1 MKVGSQPGGGCCFSG
16 SQMALRGVG
25 PVEPWW
31 RLRDCPWRKKN
42 PSQRVFAEP
51 RQVARC
57 LADGADRDYQDPSS
71 GETALHRAA
80 QRGQVTMLETLL
92 AAGANPHSAD
102 RGGRTPLFA
111 AANAGSLAAV
121 HTLLAHGAVLFP
133 APSTLPSS
141 TCTPCSGGACRSGTS
156 CCHPNHH
163 HASATSTSSSSPSS
177 SSPPSSA
184 EDADDAA
191 FLALRTT
198 CPLAAAAAA
207 ARWPLVA
214 ALLGSLPPSY
224 QQQPATLRSLRF
236 LVWALASHKAF
247 PREVIARL
255 PRRLPACVLNAVRPA
270 TLASTP
276 LVLAAGNDQQQLMQW
291 LLRQGADPELGAP
304 LLLCAGRF
312 CRGSRACCVST
323 LLRLGAAPH
332 VAWADNPSDSPLMLA
347 ARGDCFTH
355 VHCLVA
361 HGADVSGEAGRV
373 RAALYTP
380 AAWERHLEAMLTS
393 PHAAALL
400 AQHAQQQAA
409 AAGGE
414 EEWGLLCPCGQS
426 HAAWPGLWP
435 SEEPARGTGDGAG
448 PEGLEEAL
456 EEEAGAGAGGGG
468 GRAGSREG
476 GEGGN
481 SCHNP
486 TPSDDA
492 WYRHHRLEMEQ
503 LQDGAELADC
513 RKAVDDLWAFGC
525 SAVTAELTA
534 ELAAAAAAAAAV
546 AAQQAQGQQ
555 PQPAAPVPVPVLA
568 PHSPLPAAVL
578 AALGDV
584 AGGWLAAAARC
595 RQQRLLRA
603 DLYDKAVG
611 AGLRLLEQK
620 RVAALA
626 ALGGAGLASALVAD
640 EEEGQEREEGR
651 AAGGSSL
658 AVELKMEILALAGL
672 APPGVEAGLAA
683 AARPARRACG
693 CDGCCPGSS
702 SA

>member
-1 MKVGSQPGGGCCFSG
+1 
-16 SQMALRGVG
+16 
-25 PVEPWW
+25 
-31 RLRDCPWRKKN
+31 
-42 PSQRVFAEP
+42 
-51 RQVARC
+51 
-57 LADGADRDYQDPSS
+57 
-71 GETALHRAA
+71 
-80 QRGQVTMLETLL
+80 MLEMLL
-92 AAGANPHSAD
+92 AAGASPHSAD

-121 HTLLAHGAVLFP
+121 HTVLAHGAALFP
-133 APSTLPSS
+133 PCPAAASS
-141 TCTPCSGGACRSGTS
+141 SAAGPCSAGACRSGTS
-156 CCHPNHH
+156 CCSHYQSHQH
-163 HASATSTSSSSPSS
+163 HAQATAAPSTAAAAAA
-177 SSPPSSA
+177 SSA
-184 EDADDAA
+184 EQADDAA

-214 ALLGSLPPSY
+214 ALLGALPHAY
-224 QQQPATLRSLRF
+224 QQQPAALRSLRF

-312 CRGSRACCVST
+312 CRGSRACCVNT

-361 HGADVSGEAGRV
+361 HGADVAGEASRV
-373 RAALYTP
+373 RSALYTP
-380 AAWERHLEAMLTS
+380 APWEPRLEALLAS
-393 PHAAALL
+393 PRAAALL
-400 AQHAQQQAA
+400 AAHAQQQQ
-409 AAGGE
+409 AAGA
-414 EEWGLLCPCGQS
+414 EEWGLLCPCGQA

-435 SEEPARGTGDGAG
+435 ADEQARGTGDGAAT
-448 PEGLEEAL
+448 EGEDA
-456 EEEAGAGAGGGG
+456 EEEAGAGVGAGAGAGSG
-468 GRAGSREG
+468 SGRAGLREG

-525 SAVTAELTA
+525 SAVSAELAA
-534 ELAAAAAAAAAV
+534 ELAAAAG
-546 AAQQAQGQQ
+546 AQQPGQQ
-555 PQPAAPVPVPVLA
+555 PQRLA
-568 PHSPLPAAVL
+568 PHSLLPAAVL

-603 DLYDKAVG
+603 DLYDKAVA
-611 AGLRLLEQK
+611 AGLRLLERK

-626 ALGGAGLASALVAD
+626 ALGGAGLAAP
-640 EEEGQEREEGR
+640 GQTGAEQP
-651 AAGGSSL
+651 APAGAL
-658 AVELKMEILALAGL
+658 AVELKMEIMALAGL

-683 AARPARRACG
+683 APRPARRACG
-693 CDGCCPGSS
+693 CDGCCPSS
-702 SA
+702 PDA

>member
-1 MKVGSQPGGGCCFSG
+1 
-16 SQMALRGVG
+16 MALAVSSNSSHLSTSGRGLHDAYLHG
-25 PVEPWW
+25 ALPASELAGQAGA
-31 RLRDCPWRKKN
+31 RLLFCAASGDVH
-42 PSQRVFAEP
+42 QA
-51 RQVARC
+51 ARC

-80 QRGQVTMLETLL
+80 QRGQVAMLEVLL
-92 AAGANPHSAD
+92 AAGANPHVAD
-102 RGGRTPLFA
+102 RGGCTPLFT

-121 HTLLAHGAVLFP
+121 HALLAYGAALFP
-133 APSTLPSS
+133 AATFPASCGCAATTSDRSS
-141 TCTPCSGGACRSGTS
+141 S
-156 CCHPNHH
+156 CCCSQPHQQQQ
-163 HASATSTSSSSPSS
+163 HAPPPATATTNNSTAGSA
-177 SSPPSSA
+177 SPPSPSD
-184 EDADDAA
+184 EEADDAA

-207 ARWPLVA
+207 ARWPVVA
-214 ALLGSLPPSY
+214 ALLSALPHSY
-224 QQQPATLRSLRF
+224 QQQPAALRSLRF

-247 PREVIARL
+247 PREVISRL

-312 CRGSRACCVST
+312 CRGSRACCVNT

-361 HGADVSGEAGRV
+361 HGADVGGEAARV
-373 RAALYTP
+373 RAALYAP
-380 AAWERHLEAMLTS
+380 APWEPRLEALLAS
-393 PHAAALL
+393 PQAAAAL
-400 AQHAQQQAA
+400 AQHAQQA
-409 AAGGE
+409 AAGGG

-435 SEEPARGTGDGAG
+435 ADEPGAARGATGDGVVL
-448 PEGLEEAL
+448 EGEEEAT
-456 EEEAGAGAGGGG
+456 AGAGAGAGARG
-468 GRAGSREG
+468 GSREG

-503 LQDGAELADC
+503 LQDGAKLADC

-525 SAVTAELTA
+525 SAVSAEV
-534 ELAAAAAAAAAV
+534 AAAAAV
-546 AAQQAQGQQ
+546 AAAAQQQGQQ
-555 PQPAAPVPVPVLA
+555 QQPVAAVALA
-568 PHSPLPAAVL
+568 PHSPLPSAVL
-578 AALGDV
+578 GALGDV
-584 AGGWLAAAARC
+584 AGGWLVAAARC

-611 AGLRLLEQK
+611 AGLRLLERK
-620 RVAALA
+620 RLAALA
-626 ALGGAGLASALVAD
+626 ALGGAGLAAAAEQGHEPL
-640 EEEGQEREEGR
+640 G
-651 AAGGSSL
+651 AGGAL
-658 AVELKMEILALAGL
+658 AAELKMEILALAGL
-672 APPGVEAGLAA
+672 APPGVTAGLAA
-683 AARPARRACG
+683 APRPARRACG
-693 CDGCCPGSS
+693 CDGCCSGNAGPSE
-702 SA
+702 AAA